1 MASAGSH
8 GIARTIRKRT
18 EEQRQQDL
26 DKIKKYQGLELEIRD
41 LARQQNF
48 ADPTLFDL
56 TTKLL
61 RLNPEYYTIWNVR
74 RRCLISGSLSKQ
86 SAGSWPSKA
95 SPNTSASATTKP
107 LSEDSLPSSSD
118 ATPPDPKSQE
128 PTRSGQSGSVHD
140 QGAEGDDQSTQKAA
154 AALQSELQFTI
165 PLLLEF
171 PKCYWIWN
179 HRSYILHLCIAHLPL
194 GIARDIWTAEL
205 GLISKMLNKDQRNF
219 HAWSYRRKVVA
230 KLESAELHGQSM
242 AESEFEYTTKKIK
255 SDLSNFSAWH
265 SRSQL
270 ALRVL
275 DERGADDAARKRF
288 LESELD
294 LAREGLN
301 VGPEDQSLWYYHQFL
316 MSHLLDSAG
325 SRSTMA
331 PNLTKEER
339 VAYAEKEIEE
349 ITDLLED
356 YDDIKWIYEALLEYS
371 IALDVLKKGPDASTS
386 KESPGDEILTWLAKL
401 KQLDPL
407 RGGRWQDVEES
418 L

>member
-1 MASAGSH
+1 MRFATWYDQ
-8 GIARTIRKRT
+8 IPRCDRKYVQLLT
-18 EEQRQQDL
+18 SSKARQQD
-26 DKIKKYQGLELEIRD
+26 
-41 LARQQNF
+41 F

-95 SPNTSASATTKP
+95 SPNTLASDTTRP
-107 LSEDSLPSSSD
+107 LSEDFLPSSSD

-140 QGAEGDDQSTQKAA
+140 QGAEGDDQRTQKATA
-154 AALQSELQFTI
+154 AVQSELQFTI

-194 GIARDIWTAEL
+194 GIAREIWTAEL

-316 MSHLLDSAG
+316 MSHLLDSVG

-331 PNLTKEER
+331 PSLTKEER
-339 VAYAEKEIEE
+339 LAYAEKEIEE

-371 IALDVLKKGPDASTS
+371 IALDVLKKGSDASAS

-407 RGGRWQDVEES
+407 RGGRWQDVEQS